1 MGRDVL
7 FETTIEALRAH
18 PAFGQRIAG
27 ADRAVLLLD
36 PGAER
41 VLYAS
46 PAAASLRDAIGDA
59 EGRIDPALDLAR
71 QLRGAAGLPTG
82 TAQPRLERLRFTA
95 GRLAPPLLC
104 ACLPALLPDGTTG
117 LAVAIV
123 DPLPTRRGRRGAAQE
138 SVAQVPE
145 TREPITPA
153 LASAR
158 EHPAPDAAEAPVGA
172 PSSQTQPHTQAP
184 IQAPEAGPAPAEPRP
199 AAGPGLRFLWRS
211 DAHGLVIE
219 ATGRLSETVGASPVG
234 QSWEALLAGPVEA
247 EPALAE
253 ALARQR
259 TFRAVPVRWRLAG
272 TRQAVAVDLS
282 GAPRLGAG
290 RSFAGFSGFGVIHP
304 ERIVPAADRPEPA
317 PPKPQRPS
325 LRERAAAVI
334 AVGRHAPG
342 ADAPLPGPA
351 RPRPVP
357 PADAAPGATAETPDL
372 ASIAGA
378 TMAEFAGL
386 MAVPFAQLGMSWGFA
401 GKPSVRA
408 AGAAPVPAAKPVPAS
423 EPVAPAPPSGETNA
437 APTAPEA
444 SGAGATDQATLRE
457 DTPTAEAA
465 ESDALPDTLPDAAE
479 AADPA
484 AADSTQALA
493 PEALPPESME
503 PEFPAAQAISEA
515 EAVQPPADGTSGDEA
530 STAQTS
536 APDLSETPAPATGDP
551 ESPTGR
557 AAQDE
562 SPSDEEAPHAAA
574 LTLNEHAAFR
584 EIARALGARFGGEPG
599 GLGGGAPPQGSPGRG
614 AVTPFRGAQALAR
627 LPERG
632 TEMALAR
639 LVERL
644 PVGIL
649 VHRGDEVLLANRH
662 LLGLADYDTL
672 EALAAAGGP
681 GAIFRGRDPAA
692 AAGSGE
698 GAPIVLATRAGG
710 SVPVGVS
717 VAVVEWDGAPAS
729 VLTVRRLPDADPTQ
743 SLAAAEAHLAH
754 RDAHLRETTA
764 VLDAVTDGVVVL
776 DDEGRVVGMNRG
788 ARDLLAADPCE
799 VAGEPLL
806 GLFAPESRPAAQ
818 AALLRAS
825 AGQTATTGEEVLAR
839 GPDGPLPVLL
849 TLAPVATGTQR
860 RVAAVLRDVSAFRRT
875 EAELVRARREAERAS
890 AQKSDFLATI
900 SHEVRTPLNAIIGF
914 AEVMLEEQFG
924 PVGNERYRDYLRDI
938 RSSGEHVVSLVNDL
952 LDLAK
957 IEAGHLDLAFAG
969 LPLNDLVAAS
979 VALMQ
984 PQAARQRV
992 VMRTSF
998 AAGLPAVLADQRSLR
1013 QAVLN
1018 VISNAIKFTDAG
1030 GQVIVS
1036 TATTDRGGVALR
1048 VRDTGIGMNPEEVEV
1063 ALQPFRQVATA
1074 QTRRGGGTGLG
1085 LPLTKALVE
1094 ANRATLR
1101 LTSRKGEGTLV
1112 EVLFPAGRVLEA

>member
-1 MGRDVL
+1 
-7 FETTIEALRAH
+7 
-18 PAFGQRIAG
+18 
-27 ADRAVLLLD
+27 
-36 PGAER
+36 
-41 VLYAS
+41 
-46 PAAASLRDAIGDA
+46 
-59 EGRIDPALDLAR
+59 
-71 QLRGAAGLPTG
+71 
-82 TAQPRLERLRFTA
+82 
-95 GRLAPPLLC
+95 
-104 ACLPALLPDGTTG
+104 
-117 LAVAIV
+117 
-123 DPLPTRRGRRGAAQE
+123 
-138 SVAQVPE
+138 
-145 TREPITPA
+145 
-153 LASAR
+153 
-158 EHPAPDAAEAPVGA
+158 
-172 PSSQTQPHTQAP
+172 
-184 IQAPEAGPAPAEPRP
+184 
-199 AAGPGLRFLWRS
+199 
-211 DAHGLVIE
+211 
-219 ATGRLSETVGASPVG
+219 
-234 QSWEALLAGPVEA
+234 
-247 EPALAE
+247 
-253 ALARQR
+253 
-259 TFRAVPVRWRLAG
+259 
-272 TRQAVAVDLS
+272 
-282 GAPRLGAG
+282 
-290 RSFAGFSGFGVIHP
+290 
-304 ERIVPAADRPEPA
+304 
-317 PPKPQRPS
+317 
-325 LRERAAAVI
+325 
-334 AVGRHAPG
+334 
-342 ADAPLPGPA
+342 
-351 RPRPVP
+351 
-357 PADAAPGATAETPDL
+357 
-372 ASIAGA
+372 
-378 TMAEFAGL
+378 
-386 MAVPFAQLGMSWGFA
+386 
-401 GKPSVRA
+401 
-408 AGAAPVPAAKPVPAS
+408 
-423 EPVAPAPPSGETNA
+423 PAPPSGETNA

-806 GLFAPESRPAAQ
+806 GLFAPE
-818 AALLRAS
+818 
-825 AGQTATTGEEVLAR
+825 
-839 GPDGPLPVLL
+839 
-849 TLAPVATGTQR
+849 
-860 RVAAVLRDVSAFRRT
+860 
-875 EAELVRARREAERAS
+875 
-890 AQKSDFLATI
+890 
-900 SHEVRTPLNAIIGF
+900 
-914 AEVMLEEQFG
+914 
-924 PVGNERYRDYLRDI
+924 
-938 RSSGEHVVSLVNDL
+938 
-952 LDLAK
+952 
-957 IEAGHLDLAFAG
+957 
-969 LPLNDLVAAS
+969 
-979 VALMQ
+979 
-984 PQAARQRV
+984 
-992 VMRTSF
+992 
-998 AAGLPAVLADQRSLR
+998 
-1013 QAVLN
+1013 
-1018 VISNAIKFTDAG
+1018 
-1030 GQVIVS
+1030 
-1036 TATTDRGGVALR
+1036 
-1048 VRDTGIGMNPEEVEV
+1048 
-1063 ALQPFRQVATA
+1063 
-1074 QTRRGGGTGLG
+1074 
-1085 LPLTKALVE
+1085 
-1094 ANRATLR
+1094 
-1101 LTSRKGEGTLV
+1101 
-1112 EVLFPAGRVLEA
+1112 

>member
-27 ADRAVLLLD
+27 ADRAVLLLG

-82 TAQPRLERLRFTA
+82 TAQPRLERLRFAA

-123 DPLPTRRGRRGAAQE
+123 DPLPARRGRRGAAQE

-145 TREPITPA
+145 TREPVTPA
-153 LASAR
+153 LAAAR
-158 EHPAPDAAEAPVGA
+158 EHPAPESAEAPVEV
-172 PSSQTQPHTQAP
+172 PSSQTQPPIQAAIQAP
-184 IQAPEAGPAPAEPRP
+184 VQAPEAGPAPAEPRP

-234 QSWEALLAGPVEA
+234 QSWDALLAGPVEA

-317 PPKPQRPS
+317 PPKPPRPS

-342 ADAPLPGPA
+342 ADAPPPGPA
-351 RPRPVP
+351 RPRPVAAP
-357 PADAAPGATAETPDL
+357 SADAAPGATAETPDL

-408 AGAAPVPAAKPVPAS
+408 AGTAPVPAAAPNPE
-423 EPVAPAPPSGETNA
+423 EPVAPAPPSGETTG
-437 APTAPEA
+437 APAAPEA
-444 SGAGATDQATLRE
+444 SGADTPDQAPPHE

-465 ESDALPDTLPDAAE
+465 VPDAVPDASE
-479 AADPA
+479 TAAPTA
-484 AADSTQALA
+484 SDSTQALA
-493 PEALPPESME
+493 PEALAPESTE
-503 PEFPAAQAISEA
+503 PESPAAQAVS
-515 EAVQPPADGTSGDEA
+515 EAVQPPADEA
-530 STAQTS
+530 STAQMS
-536 APDLSETPAPATGDP
+536 APDLSETPAPAAGDP
-551 ESPTGR
+551 DSSADR

-562 SPSDEEAPHAAA
+562 SPSDEETPHAAA

-584 EIARALGARFGGEPG
+584 EIARALGARFGGDPG
-599 GLGGGAPPQGSPGRG
+599 GLGGGAPPQGSSGRG

-632 TEMALAR
+632 TEAALAR

-662 LLGLADYDTL
+662 LLALADYDTQ

-692 AAGSGE
+692 AAPGSGE
-698 GAPIVLATRAGG
+698 GAPIVLATGAGG

-717 VAVVEWDGAPAS
+717 VAVVEWDGVPAS

-788 ARDLLAADPCE
+788 ARDLLAADPRE

-875 EAELVRARREAERAS
+875 EADLVRARREAERAS

-1013 QAVLN
+1013 QGVLN

-1048 VRDTGIGMNPEEVEV
+1048 VRDTGIGMSPEEVEV